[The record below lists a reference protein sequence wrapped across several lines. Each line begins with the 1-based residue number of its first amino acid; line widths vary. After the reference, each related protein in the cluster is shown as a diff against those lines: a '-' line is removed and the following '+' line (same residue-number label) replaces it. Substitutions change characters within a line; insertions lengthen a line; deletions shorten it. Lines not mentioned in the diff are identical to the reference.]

1 MIEIFTNHI
10 EAILSFLG
18 GCIAGGISVHFF
30 DKKNCNNSHIT
41 QKNINAGGDVAGR
54 DINK

>member
-1 MIEIFTNHI
+1 MDFFTNHFD
-10 EAILSFLG
+10 AILSFLG
-18 GCIAGGISVHFF
+18 GCITGGIGVHFF
-30 DKKNCNNSHIT
+30 ETKNCNNTHTT

>member
-1 MIEIFTNHI
+1 MVEFLTNHF
-10 EAILSFLG
+10 EAILSFFG
-18 GCIAGGISVHFF
+18 GCIAGSIGVHFF
-30 DKKNCNNSHIT
+30 ETRYCKNTHTT

>member
-1 MIEIFTNHI
+1 MEFFINHL
-10 EAILSFLG
+10 EAILSFFG
-18 GCIAGGISVHFF
+18 GCVAGGISVHFF
-30 DKKNCNNSHIT
+30 NKKNCNNTHTT